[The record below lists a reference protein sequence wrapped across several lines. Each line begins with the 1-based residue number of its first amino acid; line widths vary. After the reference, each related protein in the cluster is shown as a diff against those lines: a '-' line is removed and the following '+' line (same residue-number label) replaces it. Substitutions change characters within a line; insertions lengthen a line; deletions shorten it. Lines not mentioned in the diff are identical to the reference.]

1 MSAKLWW
8 GGRRHERVSRH
19 ICRTGRP
26 PSRQRP
32 AHSLRNILVIALCTV
47 ISGGQTRTDMELYGH
62 AKRDLL
68 QSCHIVLSLDLRNSE
83 NI

>member
-1 MSAKLWW
+1 MSQNCGW
-8 GGRRHERVSRH
+8 GEDAMNELADVLAELDDPRAVNPRRH
-19 ICRTGRP
+19 
-26 PSRQRP
+26 
-32 AHSLRNILVIALCTV
+32 SLHNILAIALCAGV
-47 ISGGQTRTDMELYGH
+47 GGGQTCADMELYGH